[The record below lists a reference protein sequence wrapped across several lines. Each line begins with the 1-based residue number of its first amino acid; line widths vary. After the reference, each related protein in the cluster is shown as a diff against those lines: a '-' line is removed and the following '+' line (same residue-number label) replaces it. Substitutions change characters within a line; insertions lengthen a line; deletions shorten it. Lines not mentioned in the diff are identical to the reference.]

1 MFVLFELLGRNVD
14 GLGNAIFILPLLF
27 TILYFINLLLT
38 RTIFTWLSKVKVIG
52 IIIYVVAAILA
63 GVLIWLATALTG
75 WIPAVGTIIGWLLGI
90 VSTLVGLYALAG
102 IVIEVLVF
110 AKVLKD

>member
-1 MFVLFELLGRNVD
+1 MDLLKKFFPVSFKYNDNGRD
-14 GLGNAIFILPLLF
+14 LA
-27 TILYFINLLLT
+27 
-38 RTIFTWLSKVKVIG
+38 IG